1 MNQKPVFNEAKKE
14 IDIQDE
20 LNKGKTREQIAAD
33 LDDNDLDDDGIDD
46 EFAYEE
52 LRSKASCS
60 VAKIK
65 GFLYG
70 GFSSRFW
77 MLRKHINSLDRAKLE
92 LVPFYNWE
100 CITLELEFR
109 DVDIVI
115 KDIGQMDVFLKFL
128 IYTLRT
134 IDGKRG
140 TAEAILRQ
148 TLEKQTRGRNAGY
161 ALQDSLKK
169 HNEHLIF

>member
-1 MNQKPVFNEAKKE
+1 MNQKPILNEAKKE
-14 IDIQDE
+14 IDIQEE
-20 LNKGKTREQIAAD
+20 LRKGKTKEQIAND

-46 EFAYEE
+46 EFSYEE
-52 LRSKASCS
+52 LKSKASCS
-60 VAKIK
+60 VDSIR

-77 MLRKHINSLDRAKLE
+77 MLRKHINSLDRSKLE

-115 KDIGQMDVFLKFL
+115 KDMGEMDVFLKFL

-140 TAEAILRQ
+140 TANGIL
-148 TLEKQTRGRNAGY
+148 E
-161 ALQDSLKK
+161 
-169 HNEHLIF
+169 